1 MSVKKTPCNNSATT
15 ECPSTRISLEM
26 KAVSLPTEVENYPR
40 RTCSPKKSLPA
51 AGSSM
56 RFIQESLTS
65 HTSGSPPSYNNSP
78 SPQNHLAFDAQSYT
92 QDQQSQRNQPGK
104 FEFTNVDS
112 GVTQVSSQNSDEYR
126 LQLIDELSESSEE
139 KELTASGEA
148 LPKSERAQNYSRN
161 RMIFPENARQAYHSM
176 PSMEKDLN
184 SPNRFIAFKYSS
196 TTSRKKQ
203 QRIENSKTNKTIGLV
218 GKGSYLVDNNND
230 ANTKF
235 GTRRI
240 LTNKRRP
247 PIHQGMQA
255 TVDESPRKLEFK
267 PQFKTNSIKP
277 ERIRKWLH
285 DVLIKCELF
294 QDAFSASEYAV
305 DAMIKEMYTQDVK
318 ENEIL
323 VRQGDVGD
331 AFFLVEY
338 GKLDVL
344 VRQEK
349 GAGGE
354 CETIKVAEIK
364 AGETVGEA
372 ALMYNTKRTATLQAT
387 KLTRVWIMD
396 ADQFHKIRILIRD
409 FKKKRFAEQQK
420 FLKTIPLFS
429 RFKQRELMD
438 LTQAC
443 HEVKFHPGETIISK
457 EDNTDNDMYIIRE
470 GTAWVVRDR
479 KKSISICQDEEVRE
493 GDYFMRMM
501 RKNEDLASVKASSK
515 VYCLKIR
522 KDDFDFLAS
531 PYLVASDSLSSDS
544 SDREDD
550 EELPADW
557 KNRVSYGLDDFEPL
571 AVAGVGSFG
580 HVVLVKVHKG
590 EKKEVFALKLVEK
603 NKAINMGQC
612 GHMKNERRVMFMMDN
627 PFIVKLYATY
637 QDEMCVYFLQER
649 VLGGEIFTLLRR
661 ETTFN
666 ESTARFY
673 FGCVVLA
680 LEYMHSL
687 DIIYRD
693 LKPENLLITAKGYLK
708 VTDFGFAKKR
718 NQSTSLCGTREYL
731 APELITEGIQNFGV
745 DWWCSGI
752 FLYEMLIGQVPFRD
766 SENRKLYEDILVS
779 TPKFPNWVTIQSQE
793 LIHRLLEKNSFRR
806 LGSGPRG
813 AADIKQQNW
822 FKLQFKEDVEEFDW
836 DKLEACTLKA
846 PYEPELTSDEDCHH
860 FDEFLEPKQET
871 TKLTSSFDPSLYEWC
886 KEF

>member
-1 MSVKKTPCNNSATT
+1 
-15 ECPSTRISLEM
+15 M
-26 KAVSLPTEVENYPR
+26 KAISSPIQAETYQQR
-40 RTCSPKKSLPA
+40 ACSPKKISPA
-51 AGSSM
+51 GGTV
-56 RFIQESLTS
+56 RLIQDNLNSQ
-65 HTSGSPPSYNNSP
+65 TSGSPLSYNNSL
-78 SPQNHLAFDAQSYT
+78 SSQHHFAFDAPSNIQA
-92 QDQQSQRNQPGK
+92 QQHQRNQTCK
-104 FEFTNVDS
+104 FEFSNVDS
-112 GVTQVSSQNSDEYR
+112 AFSEVSLHNSGEYH
-126 LQLIDELSESSEE
+126 LQLVDQLSESSEE
-139 KELTASGEA
+139 KEVATTDELFT
-148 LPKSERAQNYSRN
+148 KSERAQASPTSMN
-161 RMIFPENARQAYHSM
+161 FPEDVRQALNQYHSM
-176 PSMEKDLN
+176 PSMENDLN

-196 TTSRKKQ
+196 TTTRKKH
-203 QRIENSKTNKTIGLV
+203 QRDNVKTNKTKCLV
-218 GKGSYLVDNNND
+218 GKGSYLVESSSE

-235 GTRRI
+235 GKRRI

-247 PIHQGMQA
+247 PIHHGMQA
-255 TVDESPRKLEFK
+255 VIDESPRKLEFK

-285 DVLIKCELF
+285 SVLIKCELF

-318 ENEIL
+318 ANEIL

-354 CETIKVAEIK
+354 CETIKVAEILS
-364 AGETVGEA
+364 GETVGEA
-372 ALMYNTKRTATLQAT
+372 ALMYNTKRTATLKAT

-396 ADQFHKIRILIRD
+396 ADQFHKIRDLIRD
-409 FKKKRFAEQQK
+409 FKKKKFAEQQK
-420 FLKTIPLFS
+420 FLRKIPLFS

-443 HEVKFHPGETIISK
+443 HEVKFQPGETIISK
-457 EDNTDNDMYIIRE
+457 EDDADNDMYIIRE

-479 KKSISICQDEEVRE
+479 KNSIAICQDEEVRE

-531 PYLVASDSLSSDS
+531 PYLASNDSLSSDS

-550 EELPADW
+550 EELPGDW
-557 KNRVSYGLDDFEPL
+557 TNRVPYGLDDFEPL

-603 NKAINMGQC
+603 NKVINMGQC

-687 DIIYRD
+687 NIIYRD
-693 LKPENLLITAKGYLK
+693 LKPENLLITARGYLK

-779 TPKFPNWVTIQSQE
+779 TPNFPNWVTIESQE

-813 AADIKQQNW
+813 AGDIKQQNW
-822 FKLQFKEDVEEFDW
+822 FKVQFKEDVEEFEW

-860 FDEFLEPKQET
+860 FDGFLEPKQET
-871 TKLTSSFDPSLYEWC
+871 TKLTSTFDPSLYEWC